1 MGDEKNQAAVKPE
14 EDVYTQYKYNRKPRK
29 IIEQIIGIV
38 NQTKEDAKILSVGS
52 GDGYVERFIE
62 EQTNRR
68 IQCLDVSP
76 KGVEI
81 ARKRG
86 LDALEG
92 SVYELPF
99 EADTYDLVLAIHI
112 FEHLVS
118 PEIFLAE
125 IHRVLKLEGAFF
137 ISLPNYGNL
146 YYRLKYLWKGSLD
159 TFLQIRLGHF
169 RHFTYRETCHY
180 LEKHNFRIIRKMTFV
195 FGHQYFGFLTK
206 IHKNL
211 LAFST
216 LLLAEPV

>member
-1 MGDEKNQAAVKPE
+1 MGAHENEVVTKPE
-14 EDVYTQYKYNRKPRK
+14 DDVYTQYKYNRKPRK

-38 NQTKEDAKILSVGS
+38 KETDDNARILSVGS

-62 EQTNRR
+62 EQTGRR

-81 ARKRG
+81 AQKRG
-86 LDALEG
+86 LDAREG

-99 EADTYDLVLAIHI
+99 EDDAFDLVLAIHI
-112 FEHLVS
+112 FEHLTS

-125 IHRVLKLEGAFF
+125 IHRVLKHQGAFF
-137 ISLPNYGNL
+137 MSLPNYGNL
-146 YYRLKYLWKGSLD
+146 AYRIKYLLKGSLD

-169 RHFTYRETCHY
+169 RHYTYREACRY
-180 LEKHNFRIIRKMTFV
+180 LEEHNFRVTRKMTFV
-195 FGHQYFGFLTK
+195 FGHQYIGFLTK

>member
-1 MGDEKNQAAVKPE
+1 MAASKKEEPVNPE
-14 EDVYTQYKYNRKPRK
+14 EEVYAQYKYNRKPRK
-29 IIEQIIGIV
+29 LIEQIINIV
-38 NQTKEDAKILSVGS
+38 NETDSNARILSLGS

-62 EQTNRR
+62 EQTSRR

-81 ARKRG
+81 AQKRG
-86 LDALEG
+86 LNAIEG
-92 SVYELPF
+92 SVYDLPF
-99 EADTYDLVLAIHI
+99 EDDSFDLVLAIHI
-112 FEHLVS
+112 FEHLVN

-125 IHRVLKLEGAFF
+125 VHRVLNHQGAFF

-146 YYRLKYLWKGSLD
+146 FYRLKYLLKGSLD

-169 RHFTYRETCHY
+169 RHYSYREACRY
-180 LEKHNFRIIRKMTFV
+180 LEEHNFRITRKMTFI